1 MNGCPPMDDILGRVN
16 EFARDHDIEFILH
29 DSFEGFE
36 DLDIDRG
43 GYGVHPGF
51 TPALS
56 PQGQWIEARMFGKP
70 IATMAAQP
78 IDLAETLTSHLEV
91 EGLYPSDRDRW
102 ELYGEARD
110 LCDGIESFVIFT
122 GGYLIAPDFRSSV
135 EPQVSRLLMA
145 ILPRLNRELA
155 RQRWTPKHF
164 FFTVK
169 AGRNLAQRY
178 NPQKLATG
186 MRWYRDGSL
195 LDGVE
200 RVVGYM
206 SAGYVEKGADE
217 LVRGL

>member
-1 MNGCPPMDDILGRVN
+1 VPSDILARVN
-16 EFARDHDIEFILH
+16 EFARDHDITFVVHE
-29 DSFEGFE
+29 SFDVFE

-51 TPALS
+51 TPAVS

-78 IDLAETLTSHLEV
+78 IDLATTLTSHLET

-102 ELYGEARD
+102 ELYGEARAM
-110 LCDGIESFVIFT
+110 CDGITSFAIFT
-122 GGYLIAPDFRSSV
+122 GGYLIAPDFRASNNP
-135 EPQVSRLLMA
+135 EPQVSRLLMS

-155 RQRWTPKHF
+155 RQRWMPEHF

-178 NPQKLATG
+178 NPEALATG
-186 MRWYRDGSL
+186 LRWWRDGSL

-206 SAGYVEKGADE
+206 SAGYVERGADE